1 MKKLLTTG
9 CSYTSYYY
17 PTWADW
23 LGVYFDKHINLG
35 VSGSGPRY
43 SYTALND
50 FFRYKKNNPKDYI
63 VIVQW
68 SSLLRHDK
76 RNPETGHWYWGGQ
89 IDNNINY
96 NEDYLKKFYN
106 SIDNAS
112 DLVNYI
118 EHLIL
123 LSEKLGF
130 KLLMTYMFE
139 PWIDSYLGEPVFAK
153 DICKQNILEF
163 KKSNYIKSLKDYSK
177 SEYWINPSI
186 ESFTLKTPIKNK
198 ILLDYLY
205 LDEWKQ
211 IEEHHPS
218 PYQHLMYAKLIGK
231 QIYQRLDN
239 SVPLEKRITYAD
251 NYDSIALELDKY
263 LSIDGNSS
271 LMQKKG
277 LKNSWKYTVKL
288 ENILNYL

>member
-96 NEDYLKKFYN
+96 NEDYLKKFYKHSTHSHHPTTN
-106 SIDNAS
+106 NDETNFLS
-112 DLVNYI
+112 I
-118 EHLIL
+118 EHHDHR
-123 LSEKLGF
+123 G
-130 KLLMTYMFE
+130 
-139 PWIDSYLGEPVFAK
+139 
-153 DICKQNILEF
+153 
-163 KKSNYIKSLKDYSK
+163 
-177 SEYWINPSI
+177 
-186 ESFTLKTPIKNK
+186 
-198 ILLDYLY
+198 
-205 LDEWKQ
+205 
-211 IEEHHPS
+211 
-218 PYQHLMYAKLIGK
+218 
-231 QIYQRLDN
+231 
-239 SVPLEKRITYAD
+239 
-251 NYDSIALELDKY
+251 
-263 LSIDGNSS
+263 
-271 LMQKKG
+271 
-277 LKNSWKYTVKL
+277 
-288 ENILNYL
+288 